1 MILSTFSLT
10 TTGSLAVVETVT
22 NTTSPMAISIATSG
36 GTPTYATER
45 SLDNGTSWVITQETF
60 TANRVVNFS
69 GPGLF
74 RVRYTGGTGTIAVQ
88 FLKP

>member
-1 MILSTFSLT
+1 MIFSSFSL
-10 TTGSLAVVETVT
+10 GAVNAEARIETVT
-22 NTTSPMAISIATSG
+22 NTTRPMAISIATSG

-45 SLDNGTSWVITQETF
+45 SLDNGTSWVVTQETF

>member
-1 MILSTFSLT
+1 MILSTFSL
-10 TTGSLAVVETVT
+10 GAVNAEARVETA
-22 NTTSPMAISIATSG
+22 SPLAISIATSG